1 MVEYIRYIG
10 NPGDGVDTHKW
21 KSYKAE
27 YEWAKR
33 QTHDKFNESWRYRL
47 LPPDERIAHIIDP
60 FARNCGWGTI
70 TNDIDPRWHT
80 DYHLDGADF
89 LEDLADQKI
98 KAKIILFDPPF
109 SDRQNEDKYEHGTSN
124 LYCTGD
130 GRIGRC
136 GIAIKKLLFPGGI
149 CIKLGYNSNA
159 PTKGL
164 ELIRLATVS
173 FGGTRNDVII
183 SHWINPN
190 NSLYSYQKPPFKA
203 EDGQEVV

>member
-1 MVEYIRYIG
+1 MVQYVRYIG

-21 KSYKAE
+21 KSYKTE

-33 QTHDKFNESWRYRL
+33 QTHGKFNDIQDT
-47 LPPDERIAHIIDP
+47 DEAVGHIIDP

-70 TNDIDPRWHT
+70 TNDIDPKWHT
-80 DYHLDGADF
+80 DFHIDGADF
-89 LEDLADQKI
+89 LEDLVEWGY
-98 KAKIILFDPPF
+98 KARIILFDPPF
-109 SDRQNEDKYEHGTSN
+109 SDRQNEEKYEHATSN
-124 LYCTGD
+124 LYTTGD

-136 GIAIKKLLFPGGI
+136 GEAIKKLLFPSAI

-190 NSLYSYQKPPFKA
+190 NSLYSYQKPPFRG
-203 EDGQEVV
+203 EDGQEVL